1 MAGIPFVSEFFEWGE
16 KSLQSIYSVIF
27 SPMNAYRE
35 HTVGQALRIWQMN
48 KVDQAP
54 ALI

>member
-16 KSLQSIYSVIF
+16 KSLQSIF
-27 SPMNAYRE
+27 SFFFPMNAYRE

-48 KVDQAP
+48 KVDQAS